1 MTEPVAPLVI
11 VGRVR
16 KAHGIRGDLVVE
28 PITDAP
34 GAIFA
39 PGARVFTG
47 GTSPEPLPAREAE
60 RWPHELR
67 VTSSSRFKEGL
78 IVSFAE
84 VAGRTVAERWQG
96 RYLLVPESELAPP
109 KPDEVYR
116 HDLIEM
122 RVLRPDGTDV
132 GEVAALFELPQG
144 LALEV
149 RAPDAPGAAAD
160 GTVLVPYRPEMV
172 ETVDDARR
180 IVHLT
185 ALGGE
190 LFDAGVRGEG

>member
-1 MTEPVAPLVI
+1 MTSLVI

-47 GTSPEPLPAREAE
+47 GTAPEPLPAREAAH
-60 RWPHELR
+60 WPPELH
-67 VTSSSRFKEGL
+67 VTRSSKFKDGL

-84 VAGRTVAERWQG
+84 VAGRTDAERWRE
-96 RYLLVPESELAPP
+96 RYLLVPEAELAPP

-116 HDLIEM
+116 HDLLDM
-122 RVLRPDGTDV
+122 RVVRADGASV
-132 GEVAALFELPQG
+132 GDVAALFELPHG
-144 LALEV
+144 LMLEV
-149 RAPDAPGAAAD
+149 RAPDAPGAGAD
-160 GTVLVPYRPEMV
+160 GTVLVPYRKEMV
-172 ETVDDARR
+172 ETVDDAGRV
-180 IVHLT
+180 VHLT
-185 ALGGE
+185 PLGGE
-190 LFDAGVRGEG
+190 LFE